1 MQRNQHNRTQAGTGT
16 QRGVIVFIALIVLVA
31 MTLAA
36 IAVIRSTDTGNVVA
50 GNLAFKQGTTNA
62 SEQVLESAYRWLI
75 NNDIGNTLSN
85 DNAAAGYWS
94 SNPSPEPN
102 WTSST
107 YWAASSACVNAC
119 APDANGNVARYVV
132 HRMCQYPNTN
142 YNGTGPTG
150 QPQQCATLTAAGGA
164 GTGGSMQ
171 VGSHDFQST
180 PQLYYRVTTLVSG
193 PRNTQSIVQ
202 AMIVLSN

>member
-1 MQRNQHNRTQAGTGT
+1 MQRFRNDRRRGARQK
-16 QRGVIVFIALIVLVA
+16 GVIVFIALIVLVA

-36 IAVIRSTDTGNVVA
+36 IAVIRSTDTGNVIA

-62 SEQVLESAYRWLI
+62 SEQVLETAYRWLI
-75 NNDIGNTLSN
+75 TNDIGNTLSN

-102 WTSST
+102 WTSSA
-107 YWAASSACVNAC
+107 YWAAGSVCVNAC
-119 APDANGNVARYVV
+119 AADANGNIARYVI

-142 YNGTGPTG
+142 YNGNGPGG
-150 QPQQCATLTAAGGA
+150 QPQSCATLTASGGA
-164 GTGGSMQ
+164 GTGGSMS

-180 PQLYYRVTTLVSG
+180 PQLYYRVTTLVTG

-202 AMIVLSN
+202 AMLVLSN

>member
-1 MQRNQHNRTQAGTGT
+1 MQRCQSNWRRGAAG
-16 QRGVIVFIALIVLVA
+16 QEGVIVFIALIVLVA

-36 IAVIRSTDTGNVVA
+36 IAVIRSTDSGNVIA

-62 SEQVLESAYRWLI
+62 SDQVLEAAYRWLI
-75 NNDIGNTLSN
+75 NTDVGNALSN

-102 WTSST
+102 WTSSA
-107 YWAASSACVNAC
+107 YWAANSVCVNAC
-119 APDANGNVARYVV
+119 APDANGNITRYVI

-142 YNGTGPTG
+142 YNGNGPGG
-150 QPQQCATLTAAGGA
+150 QPQSCATLAAGGA
-164 GTGGSMQ
+164 GSGGSMS
-171 VGSHDFQST
+171 VGSHDFQPT
-180 PQLYYRVTTLVSG
+180 PQLYYRVTTLVTG

-202 AMIVLSN
+202 AMLVLSN